1 MVRTRLTSNHV
12 VASPKPGRTGPKRP
26 SLEWESVFW
35 DCGVDRVAGVD
46 EVGRGAMAGPLVAA
60 AVMLPA
66 NLRGDLAERL
76 TGVRDSKLLTHEQRV
91 DMLSA
96 IESVAQSIGVG
107 IVPVDELDS
116 MGLGAANRIAM
127 ERAVLQ
133 LDVQAGAL
141 LIDACVIDLGLP
153 QLGPIDGDALSLSI
167 AAASIVAKVTRDRL
181 MREIGAAHPGYGF
194 ERHMGYS
201 VPEHQEALK
210 RLGPTIHHRQSFSPV
225 AVAAGRIPLPVAED
239 SALPL

>member
-12 VASPKPGRTGPKRP
+12 VATPKPGRTGPNRP

-91 DMLSA
+91 EMLSA

-107 IVPVDELDS
+107 IVPVDELDG

-141 LIDACVIDLGLP
+141 LIDACVIDLGLQ

-181 MREIGAAHPGYGF
+181 MIDLALTETRYGF
-194 ERHMGYS
+194 ELHKGYCSPLHKARLAEHGPS
-201 VPEHQEALK
+201 V
-210 RLGPTIHHRQSFSPV
+210 HHRRCFSPV
-225 AVAAGRIPLPVAED
+225 ASWGA
-239 SALPL
+239 SS